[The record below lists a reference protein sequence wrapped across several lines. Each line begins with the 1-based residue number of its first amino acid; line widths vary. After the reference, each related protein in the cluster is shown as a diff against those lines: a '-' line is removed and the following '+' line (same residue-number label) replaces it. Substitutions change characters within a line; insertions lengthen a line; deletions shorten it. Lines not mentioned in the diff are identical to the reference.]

1 MLKILYPAEKKKH
14 NWLTNRWNR
23 CTGRRKHH
31 TRVTDLSWAFV
42 AHLFWGDAWFPPF
55 QLLTSWSLSLIH
67 THSSQSKPSDHLEQR
82 LQIKEP
88 GAFASM
94 YSCTCVVGF
103 GVFLPKSC
111 FSYLPSIFFAFEGME
126 FVWDWKQHRQVH
138 STFQWLQLCTKLQDT
153 ETWDAL
159 GKVRHLGHYS
169 PVTSALILV
178 RLLLILS
185 WPSQCFRSF
194 LLSSNISL
202 LFF

>member
-14 NWLTNRWNR
+14 NWLNNRWNR

-31 TRVTDLSWAFV
+31 THVTDLSWAFLV
-42 AHLFWGDAWFPPF
+42 HLLWGDGRFPPF

-67 THSSQSKPSDHLEQR
+67 AHSSQSKPSDHLEQR

-94 YSCTCVVGF
+94 YSCSCVVGF

-126 FVWDWKQHRQVH
+126 LPVWDWKQDRQVH
-138 STFQWLQLCTKLQDT
+138 STFQWLSCAQSCRTLRPEMLW
-153 ETWDAL
+153 ERW
-159 GKVRHLGHYS
+159 G
-169 PVTSALILV
+169 ILV
-178 RLLLILS
+178 ITAL
-185 WPSQCFRSF
+185 
-194 LLSSNISL
+194 
-202 LFF
+202 